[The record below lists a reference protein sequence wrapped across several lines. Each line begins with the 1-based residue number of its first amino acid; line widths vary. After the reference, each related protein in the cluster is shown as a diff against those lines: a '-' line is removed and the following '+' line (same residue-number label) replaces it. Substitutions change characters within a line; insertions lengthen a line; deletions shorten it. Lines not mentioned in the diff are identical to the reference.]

1 MINPR
6 TLKKRF
12 CAFGLLV
19 AMAMPVS
26 LRAGPGHD
34 HGTEAAEATVA
45 APASPRFEAVSD
57 RFEVVGRL
65 DGENLRLW
73 VDDWATNAPIEN
85 ASVNVTIGPRKALA
99 KAEANG
105 TYVLPFPEH
114 DTPGTYPVTISL
126 RGEGEPALLGGSLVI
141 DEKTFHA
148 HSEEGLPLG
157 LMFGG
162 AALLFAF
169 AGGALLLVRRKRT
182 ALALVAF
189 GLLAG
194 SWTLATGTPSE
205 VAAGPGHG
213 DEGHVDVAGG
223 VPDNQA
229 KRLADGD
236 IVAPKPMQR
245 LIGLRTIL
253 AGNSA
258 EGSALQLNGV
268 VIADPNASGVVQ
280 ASSIGRVSGQLPAL
294 GQRVVKGQVLA
305 LVSPALDADLSL
317 IAARGAAETA
327 LAEAELSASSSG
339 FAAEAAELTQA
350 RSRLDR
356 LARLEGVVPNREIA
370 EARTAVDAAAARLN
384 LAKAQAAGRLRAART
399 EASRLRQAGSSA
411 EVLRAPVSG
420 VISAVSVAQGQVI
433 NPGQTVFTITNPDQ
447 LLVEARAPSGKS
459 IPLAATGSAR
469 TSDGRSL
476 LLLRQGEGLA
486 MVDGAAPLRFR
497 IDGPSNLRVGEPV
510 MVFIAGSEQ
519 IAGVALPRD
528 AVVKGAN
535 GQAMVFLKQ
544 AAEQFQPTPV
554 TVTDLDADRVI
565 ASSGIKAGTRVA
577 TTGAPLLEQ
586 VR

>member
-1 MINPR
+1 MINPKS
-6 TLKKRF
+6 LKSRLYTIW
-12 CAFGLLV
+12 LLT
-19 AMAMPVS
+19 AIAMPIS
-26 LRAGPGHD
+26 LGASHSYA
-34 HGTEAAEATVA
+34 HETEAAAPSVEAPA
-45 APASPRFEAVSD
+45 APSFEVMSD

-73 VDDWATNAPIEN
+73 VDDWATNAPIN
-85 ASVNVTIGPRKALA
+85 TALVNLTIGPRKALA
-99 KAEANG
+99 KAEADG
-105 TYVLPFPEH
+105 TYLLPFPEH

-126 RGEGEPALLGGSLVI
+126 RGAGEPALLSASLVI
-141 DEKTFHA
+141 EESESHD
-148 HSEEGLPLG
+148 HSDEGLPLG

-162 AALLFAF
+162 AALLLGL
-169 AGGALLLVRRKRT
+169 AGGTLLLVRRKRT
-182 ALALVAF
+182 GLALVAF
-189 GLLAG
+189 GFLAG

-205 VAAGPGHG
+205 VVAGPGHG
-213 DEGHVDVAGG
+213 DEGHADMAGG

-253 AGNSA
+253 AENSA
-258 EGSALQLNGV
+258 EGLALQLNGV
-268 VIADPNASGVVQ
+268 VIADPNGSGVVQ

-305 LVSPALDADLSL
+305 LVSPALEADVSL
-317 IAARGAAETA
+317 ITARGAAETA
-327 LAEAELSASSSG
+327 LAEAELAAGPSG
-339 FAAEAAELTQA
+339 FAAEAAELAQA

-356 LARLEGVVPNREIA
+356 LTRLEGVVPKREIA
-370 EARTAVDAAAARLN
+370 EARTAVDAASARLN
-384 LAKAQAAGRLRAART
+384 LAKAQAAARLRTART
-399 EASRLRQAGSSA
+399 EAGRLRQAGSNA

-459 IPLAATGSAR
+459 VPLAATGSAR

-476 LLLRQGEGLA
+476 LLIRQGEGLA
-486 MVDGAAPLRFR
+486 MVDGAAPLRFK
-497 IDGPSNLRVGEPV
+497 IDRPSSMRVGEPV
-510 MVFIAGSEQ
+510 MVFITGSEQ
-519 IAGVALPRD
+519 IPGVALPRD

-535 GQAMVFLKQ
+535 GQTMVFLKQ

-554 TVTDLDADRVI
+554 TITDLDANRVI
-565 ASSGIKAGTRVA
+565 ATSGINAGTRVA